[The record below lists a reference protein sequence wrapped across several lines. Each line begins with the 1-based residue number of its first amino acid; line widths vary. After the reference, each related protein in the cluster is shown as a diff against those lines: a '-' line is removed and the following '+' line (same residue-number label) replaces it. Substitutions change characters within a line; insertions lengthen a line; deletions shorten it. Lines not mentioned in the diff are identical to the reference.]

1 MKIEATSISDKSSR
15 LRGEYELHLRKP
27 QLPQDKIK

>member
-1 MKIEATSISDKSSR
+1 MKIEETSISDESSR
-15 LRGEYELHLRKP
+15 LRGEYEHLQKA

>member
-1 MKIEATSISDKSSR
+1 MKIESISISDEISR
-15 LRGEYELHLRKP
+15 LRGEYELHLWKA

>member
-1 MKIEATSISDKSSR
+1 MKIEAASISDERSR
-15 LRGEYELHLRKP
+15 LRGEHGLYLREA

>member
-1 MKIEATSISDKSSR
+1 MKIEATSVSDESSR
-15 LRGEYELHLRKP
+15 LRGEYELHLWKA